1 MSVFK
6 VESFCARAMTG
17 EVKDLGIGVEERS
30 LEISEADGT
39 LMFNLEGIAVV
50 RSTETFGNVS
60 NFWLS

>member
-1 MSVFK
+1 
-6 VESFCARAMTG
+6 MTG